1 MCQLISVGAKFSLL
15 HWENTHLRLF
25 DDRVLRMEFGPK
37 REEVIVG
44 WEKFHSEELHD
55 LYPQPKEC
63 KLEEEDELGE
73 TCDMH
78 ERY

>member
-1 MCQLISVGAKFSLL
+1 
-15 HWENTHLRLF
+15 
-25 DDRVLRMEFGPK
+25 MEFGPK